1 VEIDLFKNILN
12 MAKSIK
18 LAAISG
24 IAGAFLIHLIVGAI
38 YRWNMIT
45 GYVGIYYQ
53 TDHETPLGAPLA
65 MLCAGL
71 TMRLGFLLSNK
82 YGSRVIMSIAIIVSA
97 LSTAIA
103 SKMPTFPCTIIFT

>member
-12 MAKSIK
+12 MAKSTK

-24 IAGAFLIHLIVGAI
+24 IAGAFLIHLTVGAI
-38 YRWNMIT
+38 YRWNMIS
-45 GYVGIYYQ
+45 GYARTYYQ
-53 TDHETPLGAPLA
+53 TDYETPAIA